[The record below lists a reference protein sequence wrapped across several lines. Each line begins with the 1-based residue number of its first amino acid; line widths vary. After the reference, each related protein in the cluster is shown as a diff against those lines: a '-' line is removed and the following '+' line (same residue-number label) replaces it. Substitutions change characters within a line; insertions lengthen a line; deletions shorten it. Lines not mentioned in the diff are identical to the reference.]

1 LQAAFCGCHAK
12 ESPGALPINDRERR
26 SMFRETGAWKELLR
40 EALEIGTSSGEA
52 SLSQDDVLLES
63 PLMEK

>member
-1 LQAAFCGCHAK
+1 
-12 ESPGALPINDRERR
+12 
-26 SMFRETGAWKELLR
+26 MFRETGAWKELLR